1 MKKVGGLYHALH
13 LLLHLEKLRVAN
25 LRYYEP
31 DFVAV
36 LDNGDHYIIET
47 KGREDPD
54 VPRKDKAAVL
64 WCQYASDL
72 TNVKWQYLKIP
83 YKDFTRLQPSD
94 FADLDVFKAEQRT
107 L

>member
-31 DFVAV
+31 DFVTV
-36 LDNGDHYIIET
+36 LENGKHYLIET

-54 VPRKDKAAVL
+54 VPRKDRAAKL
-64 WCQYASDL
+64 WCQYATDL
-72 TNVKWQYLKIP
+72 TGTSWQYIKVP
-83 YKDFTRLQPSD
+83 QRDFNRLQPSD
-94 FADLDVFKAEQRT
+94 FSDLNVFREEQER